1 MSNSCLFCRIIA
13 GEIPAKI
20 EYQDENILAFHDIN
34 PQAPAHI
41 LVIPKKHI
49 EKLGDLQA
57 SDAETIGKVICGAN
71 QIAKAKNWKDYR
83 LVFNNGAEA
92 GQTVYHIH
100 AHLLSGRKMTWPPG

>member
-34 PQAPAHI
+34 PQAPVHI

-49 EKLGDLQA
+49 EKLADLQA
-57 SDAETIGKVICGAN
+57 SDAETVGKVIRGAS
-71 QIAKAKNWKDYR
+71 QIAKDKNWKDYR
-83 LVFNNGAEA
+83 VVFNNGAEA